1 MQNHIFVNLFVSYVI
16 LMTLT
21 GGGTVGQNQHKC
33 NINPGFNVT
42 YKFNFWVMVPFLEPY
57 KFGREKVI
65 PAVERAL
72 LDAVEASYRTYGLEA
87 GTILNSSFHVK
98 YENTECDADVA
109 PNVAS
114 DIHDVSLVEENCTDV
129 GQQSRDIDVLVG
141 MSCDYTSG
149 RVATLANHWNW
160 PVVYPGTR
168 TSTLNN
174 KDQKCCETLTRTG
187 ITATDAGKF
196 VVKLF
201 QHFDWNTSVV
211 VYSNYNSHGAH
222 LNYDL
227 STDCGTMLKG
237 VTDEFIYNDW
247 TKYTNYN
254 ILSRTTD
261 SGIEDDVTS
270 ILQEV
275 SDSARV
281 SIWCV
286 GRQTMRRVMQA
297 AQKMG
302 MTDGEFSFIY
312 LDFYNTNTSYNWS
325 SNDDHMEASTANPS
339 VNETINDQETLEAL
353 RALQVVTL
361 RTPTNTQYQ
370 RFSDDIKRTLELV
383 DTPEYGQYVNPF
395 IAHYYDSVLLV
406 INAILQS
413 ICSGQYN
420 FDNGREFSRR
430 LWNMKIES
438 LGRNVTF
445 AANGDRILDYSL
457 MDMDP
462 ATGIFKVALNY
473 YANTERFEEV
483 SAVDWPGEVVPLN
496 VPYCGYQNENC
507 LAIIKPDNTIYYIIG
522 ACAGAILISCAVTT
536 FLFRKMRREKRL
548 RMMVW
553 KIKWEEIEWST
564 RRRNSS
570 GGSRDSSQSITS
582 SNGHPA
588 VHFKQLFTKTGV
600 YKGNIVSVKELGE
613 RRVSLAR
620 SDLMELESLYAMDHE
635 HICKFIGA
643 NEEPPHVT
651 ILSEYCSRGSLQDL
665 LEDATEYEMDDV
677 FKYSLICDIVKGMT
691 YLHRSFFQCHGNL
704 KSSNCLIDSRFVVKL
719 TDFGLS
725 KFRDGSRT
733 DSKTGFKY
741 YENKLWTAP
750 ELLRLQTSHGTQK
763 GDVYSFAIIVQEIMY
778 RKGVFYTKEEV
789 TAQNILHY
797 VTSPKSGEAP
807 FRPMLD
813 DDDDTI
819 INPALKKLV
828 RKCWTE
834 FQNERPTFQEIHR
847 EMRKFYKERNLVDSL
862 LERLEQY
869 SQHLEDK
876 VEERTEQFKAEKERA
891 DSLLYLMLPRPVAD
905 RLKKGFNVLP
915 TSFREVTIFFSDIVG
930 FTAISH
936 NSEPMQVVTMLNDLY
951 TMFDTIIDIFDVYKV
966 ETIGDAYM
974 VVSGLPQENGDNHVR
989 EIARMSLNLIKCV
1002 TNDFKIRHMPDKKL
1016 QLRVGMHTGPVVAGV
1031 VGLKMPRY
1039 CLFGDTVNTASR
1051 MESNGKPLAIH
1062 VSPKSKEVLD
1072 RFGTFQLAERDD
1084 EVFLKGLGTWKTWW
1098 LVGED
1103 CDDEEVEAANISAQ
1117 QMASYRVQ
1125 QMGKVSNT
1133 SSRIS
1138 GSSGYNTS
1146 TEFEVEDY
1154 IDDGRR
1160 RSSNLN
1166 GPKIRNVS
1174 TVSADGILQH
1184 NRRHRYSDYSIQN
1197 FKHRDSVKGR
1207 RTGLTVVP
1215 EVAVTEHGKSPREI
1229 RKERMR
1235 QRLRSLE
1242 NNAAKDETIDVEFV
1256 SRKVQFED
1264 NKLNVPRLP
1273 KDSGI
1278 EMYENV
1284 AFVHLRDNT
1293 TEESDRL

>member
-1 MQNHIFVNLFVSYVI
+1 
-16 LMTLT
+16 
-21 GGGTVGQNQHKC
+21 
-33 NINPGFNVT
+33 
-42 YKFNFWVMVPFLEPY
+42 
-57 KFGREKVI
+57 
-65 PAVERAL
+65 
-72 LDAVEASYRTYGLEA
+72 
-87 GTILNSSFHVK
+87 
-98 YENTECDADVA
+98 
-109 PNVAS
+109 
-114 DIHDVSLVEENCTDV
+114 
-129 GQQSRDIDVLVG
+129 DVLVG

-211 VYSNYNSHGAH
+211 VYNMFEPQKLDFEVYFFIPL
-222 LNYDL
+222 LNIYL
-227 STDCGTMLKG
+227 YIRRVGIPMTFYRLK
-237 VTDEFIYNDW
+237 
-247 TKYTNYN
+247 
-254 ILSRTTD
+254 
-261 SGIEDDVTS
+261 
-270 ILQEV
+270 
-275 SDSARV
+275 SDKRASARTIYVNIKISYTV

-325 SNDDHMEASTANPS
+325 RKSMLNFTD
-339 VNETINDQETLEAL
+339 DQETLEAL

-536 FLFRKMRREKRL
+536 FLFRFYELYRKMRREKRL

-778 RKGVFYTKEEV
+778 RKGVFYTKEEFLD
-789 TAQNILHY
+789 ILHY

-1103 CDDEEVEAANISAQ
+1103 CDDEEV
-1117 QMASYRVQ
+1117 
-1125 QMGKVSNT
+1125 
-1133 SSRIS
+1133 
-1138 GSSGYNTS
+1138 
-1146 TEFEVEDY
+1146 
-1154 IDDGRR
+1154 
-1160 RSSNLN
+1160 
-1166 GPKIRNVS
+1166 
-1174 TVSADGILQH
+1174 
-1184 NRRHRYSDYSIQN
+1184 
-1197 FKHRDSVKGR
+1197 
-1207 RTGLTVVP
+1207 
-1215 EVAVTEHGKSPREI
+1215 
-1229 RKERMR
+1229 
-1235 QRLRSLE
+1235 
-1242 NNAAKDETIDVEFV
+1242 
-1256 SRKVQFED
+1256 
-1264 NKLNVPRLP
+1264 
-1273 KDSGI
+1273 
-1278 EMYENV
+1278 
-1284 AFVHLRDNT
+1284 
-1293 TEESDRL
+1293 